1 MSKLTIAFL
10 ILLASCGA
18 GFAQKPDFQCV
29 VIALNLDSANV
40 EVIERRPV
48 IEIGRFD
55 IAETMEEERITRFF
69 RFPKTKWFVVASLY
83 TTDESM
89 LSKSGIGSIDLELSF
104 ARKRRRNLFKSPAVA
119 TAETPFQT
127 FDIVRVTTIVRLDN
141 HRYAVTL
148 ECKAP

>member
-1 MSKLTIAFL
+1 MNKLIATL
-10 ILLASCGA
+10 IILLASCSTGV
-18 GFAQKPDFQCV
+18 AQKPDFQCV
-29 VIALNLDSANV
+29 ITALNLDSDNV
-40 EVIERRPV
+40 EVIEKQPV

-55 IAETMEEERITRFF
+55 VVGTMEEERIVKFF
-69 RFPKTKWFVVASLY
+69 RFPKANWFVVASIY

-89 LSKSGIGSIDLELSF
+89 LSKSGVGSIDLELSF

-127 FDIVRVTTIVRLDN
+127 FDITRVTTIVRLDN
-141 HRYAVTL
+141 HRHAVTM